1 MKISVVTVA
10 LNAQKTLATALES
23 VASQTYS
30 PVEHLLIDGGSMDG
44 TLSIAHQHG
53 THLAT
58 CISEP
63 DRGIYDAMNKG
74 AQHSSG
80 DVLAFLNADD
90 FYSSHHVLEKVAQVF
105 QDKSVMACYG
115 DLQYVDQK
123 DPDLILRYW
132 QAGPFTLGKFAS
144 GWAPP
149 HPSFFVRRSVFFE
162 AGGFNLR
169 YKLAADN
176 ANMMKILECM
186 KINSSYIPEVLV
198 KMRTG
203 GATNRNIK
211 NIIRG
216 NLEILNALNENGIKT
231 NIIGYLFNKIVLKMA
246 QRIAGFRA
254 ESVR

>member
-1 MKISVVTVA
+1 MKISVVTVV
-10 LNAQKTLATALES
+10 LNAERTLAASLKS
-23 VASQTYS
+23 VASQSYS
-30 PVEHLLIDGGSMDG
+30 GVEHLLIDGGSTDG
-44 TLSIAHQHG
+44 TLSIARQYG

-63 DRGIYDAMNKG
+63 DKGIYDAMNKG
-74 AQHSSG
+74 APRSTG
-80 DVLAFLNADD
+80 DVIAFLNADD
-90 FYSSHHVLEKVAQVF
+90 FYASPYVIEKVAQIF
-105 QDKSVMACYG
+105 QDESIEACYG
-115 DLQYVDQK
+115 DLQYVDQHN
-123 DPDLILRYW
+123 PDLILRYW
-132 QAGPFTLGKFAS
+132 QAGAFTLGKFAS

-149 HPSFFVRRSVFFE
+149 HPAFFVRRSVFFE

-186 KINSSYIPEVLV
+186 KSKSSYIPEVLV

-203 GATNRNIK
+203 GATNKNIK

-216 NLEILNALNENGIKT
+216 NLEILNALNENGIKI
-231 NIIGYLFNKIVLKMA
+231 NIISYIFKKIALKMS

-254 ESVR
+254 GSVR